1 MRICFVCRKT
11 EHRQRP
17 RSYQPHKQV
26 PSIDRNQ
33 LHQTKRALFKS
44 PPSNHKRIFSATK
57 SRSGSKRAKSDI
69 DRTRIEN
76 SKRAL
81 WPCTSKNNV
90 AGKTGHDRVQ
100 TSQSGEISGFG
111 KRKREEQGM
120 LTPHNTCARKLL
132 FGDAAAVKGKKD
144 FITAGDNIQRLRT
157 GENKPQMSV
166 SRDMTGGLSEVQRKV
181 SFHGL
186 SWHLVKSDQL
196 QLGQLQL
203 VALPLYAEMNTCSL
217 IILNNL
223 LFVH

>member
-1 MRICFVCRKT
+1 
-11 EHRQRP
+11 
-17 RSYQPHKQV
+17 V
-26 PSIDRNQ
+26 PSVDRNQ
-33 LHQTKRALFKS
+33 LQQTKRALFKS

-90 AGKTGHDRVQ
+90 AGKTGYDRVQ
-100 TSQSGEISGFG
+100 TNLSGEISGFG

-120 LTPHNTCARKLL
+120 LTPHNTCARKML
-132 FGDAAAVKGKKD
+132 FGDSAAVKGKGD

-186 SWHLVKSDQL
+186 SWHSVKSD
-196 QLGQLQL
+196 
-203 VALPLYAEMNTCSL
+203 
-217 IILNNL
+217 
-223 LFVH
+223 